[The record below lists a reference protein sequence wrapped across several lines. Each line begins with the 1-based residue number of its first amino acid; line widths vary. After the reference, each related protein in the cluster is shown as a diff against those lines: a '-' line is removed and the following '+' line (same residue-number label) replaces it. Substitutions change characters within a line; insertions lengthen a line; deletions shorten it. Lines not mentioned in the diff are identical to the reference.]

1 MRWPFFDPPKDEIA
15 AVACDL
21 IVRFGLQS
29 HDEALYLAEVAANM
43 GARKNLHLYRLA
55 AREIEKSFAEARLRL
70 NIRPAS
76 TGLRNN
82 GGGAR
87 QLFDDRRGRGERERL
102 FAADP
107 RRGAIH
113 H

>member
-1 MRWPFFDPPKDEIA
+1 MRWPFFDPPQDEIA

-43 GARKNLHLYRLA
+43 GARKNLQLYRLA

-70 NIRPAS
+70 NARAGS
-76 TGLRNN
+76 NVLRKSALV
-82 GGGAR
+82 AR
-87 QLFDDRRGRGERERL
+87 GFVEDRERD
-102 FAADP
+102 APNAIAP
-107 RRGAIH
+107 RRRSAH

>member
-1 MRWPFFDPPKDEIA
+1 MRWPFLDPPHDEIS

-29 HDEALYLAEVAANM
+29 HDEALYLAEVASNM
-43 GARKNLHLYRLA
+43 GARKNLQLYRLA

-70 NIRPAS
+70 KARSAPER
-76 TGLRNN
+76 LRNN
-82 GGGAR
+82 ALVAR
-87 QLFDDRRGRGERERL
+87 EVVDDRGV
-102 FAADP
+102 
-107 RRGAIH
+107 RRRAVH

>member
-1 MRWPFFDPPKDEIA
+1 MRWPFFDPPQDEIA

-21 IVRFGLQS
+21 IVRFGLHS

-43 GARKNLHLYRLA
+43 GARKNLQLYRLA

-70 NIRPAS
+70 RARS
-76 TGLRNN
+76 TPE
-82 GGGAR
+82 GAR
-87 QLFDDRRGRGERERL
+87 NSGLVAREFIDDRG
-102 FAADP
+102 P
-107 RRGAIH
+107 RRRAVH

>member
-1 MRWPFFDPPKDEIA
+1 MRWPFFDPPKEEIA

-21 IVRFGLQS
+21 IVRFGMQS

-43 GARKNLHLYRLA
+43 GARKNLQLYRLA

-70 NIRPAS
+70 KGRAGS
-76 TGLRNN
+76 SGLRKNALV
-82 GGGAR
+82 AR
-87 QLFDDRRGRGERERL
+87 GVVADRARDERDPPNPI
-102 FAADP
+102 AP
-107 RRGAIH
+107 RRRAAH

>member
-1 MRWPFFDPPKDEIA
+1 MRWPFFDPPRDEIA

-21 IVRFGLQS
+21 ILRFGLRS

-70 NIRPAS
+70 K
-76 TGLRNN
+76 
-82 GGGAR
+82 AR
-87 QLFDDRRGRGERERL
+87 AGPEGSRKNALVARGFVENRGRSERD
-102 FAADP
+102 APNAIAP
-107 RRGAIH
+107 QRRSAH